1 MKLVND
7 THIQNILQSTNW
19 SVEYRHTTREI
30 SVVRIEVVGMG
41 MRRIRLNNLPPEVT
55 ERNIRAALAS
65 YGETVSIQDEMWSK
79 TYRYKVANG
88 VKIIMVKMA
97 KYLPSQ
103 MNIAGHR
110 AFPSYDGQP
119 VTCYGC
125 GDSGH
130 INQICPKRH

>member
-19 SVEYRHTTREI
+19 SVEYGHTTREI
-30 SVVRIEVVGMG
+30 SVVRLEVVGMG